1 MEPFVSHF
9 QSSFNQAN
17 KHKAATNLLLL
28 LSSLKNMSLIC
39 TKNQTACQI
48 CFAKCLKGKGGKNKG
63 EKRLDCDNLKA
74 CMFPGK

>member
-1 MEPFVSHF
+1 MEPFVSHL

-17 KHKAATNLLLL
+17 KHKAATNLLLSL
-28 LSSLKNMSLIC
+28 SLKNMSLIC

-74 CMFPGK
+74 CMFLGK